1 MTRTQRNTAAGAAI
15 GGVAG
20 NLIGGTTGATLGGAA
35 LGGVIGSQIDR
46 VIELQVDNE
55 EIVKRML
62 ARGRS
67 DDNEETIRNRLAVFE
82 AQTKPLIAY
91 YEAQGKLR
99 SIDGSGELDAIRA
112 RIEAALA

>member
-1 MTRTQRNTAAGAAI
+1 MI
-15 GGVAG
+15 K
-20 NLIGGTTGATLGGAA
+20 ATLSEKGALFDGFPRTIAQAEA
-35 LGGVIGSQIDR
+35 LDKLLTGRGSQIDR

-91 YEAQGKLR
+91 YAAQDKLR